1 MPKVIKDL
9 TSTLYR
15 EAKKLLLEQGFRD
28 MNIRD
33 LAKNCNIAVGTVY
46 NYYESKEDLVADV
59 MMTDWSAGIDA
70 AKELIAAAE
79 SAVDGME
86 AIYHAAQDF
95 FHGYTQVF
103 RNCSKKAV
111 YIPSVY
117 HEKLLEQIISLE
129 EFLFERFPCSLQPTP
144 YRFLAENILHAVT
157 HGKMD
162 FQDLRPIL
170 MRLL

>member
-9 TSTLYR
+9 TNTLYR
-15 EAKKLLLEQGFRD
+15 EAKKLLLEQGFKD
-28 MNIRD
+28 MSIRD

-59 MMTDWSAGIDA
+59 MLTDWSAGIDD
-70 AKELIAAAE
+70 AKKAIIAAE

-86 AIYHAAQDF
+86 AIYRSVQEF
-95 FHGYTQVF
+95 FLGYTKVF
-103 RNCSKKAV
+103 RNCSKKTV

-117 HEKLLEQIISLE
+117 HEKIMEQITALE
-129 EFLFERFPCSLQPTP
+129 ELLFERFPCSLQPIP
-144 YRFLAENILHAVT
+144 YRFFAENILHAVT
-157 HGKMD
+157 KGKMD